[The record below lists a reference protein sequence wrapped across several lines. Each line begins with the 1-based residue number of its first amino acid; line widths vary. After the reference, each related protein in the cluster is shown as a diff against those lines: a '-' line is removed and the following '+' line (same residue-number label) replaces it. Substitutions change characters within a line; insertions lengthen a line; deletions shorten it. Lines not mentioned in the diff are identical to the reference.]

1 MAAGQPAVLLIR
13 RIPTILN
20 PYTHEEP
27 CTNGDHF
34 IVKTPN
40 PDFAGVRL
48 GVQFGGG
55 VGRTRSLPKAK
66 RFDEEFGY
74 VVTRPP
80 SVEPWNLVAEN
91 PMRNRAEEY
100 QRENSTPVVV
110 EID

>member
-1 MAAGQPAVLLIR
+1 MLSVRYRQKDS
-13 RIPTILN
+13 TILN
-20 PYTHEEP
+20 SYTHEEP

-40 PDFAGVRL
+40 PDYAGTRL

-55 VGRTRSLPKAK
+55 VGRTRSKEKAM

-80 SVEPWNLVAEN
+80 SVEPWNVTRED
-91 PMRNRAEEY
+91 PMRNRAPEY
-100 QRENSTPVVV
+100 ARENGVPVVT

>member
-1 MAAGQPAVLLIR
+1 VLLLR
-13 RIPTILN
+13 RIQPILN

-34 IVKTPN
+34 IIKTLN
-40 PDFAGVRL
+40 PDFSGVRL

-55 VGRTRSLPKAK
+55 VGRTRSIEKAK

-74 VVTRPP
+74 AVTRPP
-80 SVEPWNLVAEN
+80 SVEAWNIKPED
-91 PMRNRAEEY
+91 PMRNRAVEY